1 MKAFKTNRNLFS
13 GGCANFVCA
22 ILLIASM
29 AVTTA
34 IAAGPAVVNL
44 GTAGNYSVLAC
55 TGISATGVTN
65 IVGDIGVSPYAAT
78 AITGFGLIM
87 DASGEFSTSSL
98 VTGHVFAADYAPP
111 TPTIMGV
118 AIGDMQ
124 IAYTDAAGRPT
135 PDYTEWHSG
144 DLSGQTLVPGLYKWG
159 TGVLINTDVTF
170 NGGPDDVW
178 ILQIAGTVVVGSSVI
193 VHLDGGA
200 KAENIFWQVA
210 GQVTLGTTSQFAGI
224 ILGQTAIV
232 IQNGATLDG
241 RALAQTEVTLDGN
254 DVTEPDIILPT
265 VDLVSPLD
273 LAVDVAIDENIV
285 ATFSEEM
292 NTASVE
298 AAFSVNPIVAGSLS
312 WVGNEFTFNPNSDL
326 AEATLFTVTIGTGAR
341 DLASNGLAANYVW
354 SFTTGDF
361 TPPTVIS
368 VSPLD
373 SAIDVAI
380 GDSIVVTFSE
390 AMDTIAVESA
400 FSIDPLVTGVFSW
413 ADSVLTFTPDSDLDE
428 TTLYEVTIS
437 TDAEDSAGNS
447 LDEDYIW
454 SFTTGEAPTV
464 ISVSPLDLAIDV
476 AIGDSIVVTFSE
488 AMDTIAV
495 ESAFSI
501 DPLVTGVFSW
511 VDSVLTFTPD
521 SDLDETTLYE
531 VTISTDAEDSAGTP
545 LAEDYV
551 WSFTTGEAPTVVSVS
566 PLDLAIDVA
575 IGDSIVVTFSE
586 AMDTI
591 AVESAFS
598 IDPLVTGVFSWADSV
613 MTFTPD
619 SDLDEATL
627 YEVTIS
633 TDAEDSAGTPLADDY
648 IWSFTTGDFTP
659 PTVVSVSPL
668 DLAIDVVLGDSIV
681 VTFSESMD
689 TIAVESA
696 FSIDSLVTGV
706 FSWVDSVLTFTPDS
720 DLDEATLYEVTISTD
735 AEDSAGN
742 PLAEDYVWSFT
753 TGEMP
758 TVVSV
763 SPLDMA
769 TEVGVDDIIVVT
781 FSELMN
787 NLAVEAA
794 ITIDP
799 FVEGEFSWFGTE
811 RTFTPDSNLDE
822 ATLYTIT
829 IDTGA
834 VDLAGNPLAEDYV
847 WSFTTEGMI
856 GSDQPPVDLGTA
868 GNYVVL
874 AKTGVSTTGTT
885 HIIGDVG
892 LSPAAAS
899 FLTGFGSLPLAGG
912 GTYSTS
918 PIVDGRL
925 YAADYADPTP
935 ADLTVAV
942 LDMQNAYTDAA
953 GRTLPDFTELYS
965 GNITGQTLV
974 PGLYK
979 WGTGVLINAAGV
991 TLTGDAD
998 AVWIFQIAEDL
1009 TVGSGAIVYLSGGAQ
1024 PQNIFWQVAGQV
1036 NIGTTAQVKGI
1047 ILCQTLI
1054 SLNTGASFEGR
1065 LLAQTA
1071 ITFDGNAVT
1080 QPGGAVN
1087 IDDKGF
1093 VPNEFSLSQ
1102 NYPNPFNPTTEIQY
1116 NLAEAGMV
1124 SLKVYDIMGKEV
1136 ATLAEGNQEAG
1147 HYSVI
1152 FDSDKSLSSGIYFCR
1167 METGSFASVKRL
1179 ILLK

>member
-413 ADSVLTFTPDSDLDE
+413 ADSVLTLTPDSDLDE

-464 ISVSPLDLAIDV
+464 I
-476 AIGDSIVVTFSE
+476 
-488 AMDTIAV
+488 
-495 ESAFSI
+495 
-501 DPLVTGVFSW
+501 
-511 VDSVLTFTPD
+511 
-521 SDLDETTLYE
+521 
-531 VTISTDAEDSAGTP
+531 
-545 LAEDYV
+545 
-551 WSFTTGEAPTVVSVS
+551 SVS

>member
-413 ADSVLTFTPDSDLDE
+413 A
-428 TTLYEVTIS
+428 
-437 TDAEDSAGNS
+437 
-447 LDEDYIW
+447 
-454 SFTTGEAPTV
+454 
-464 ISVSPLDLAIDV
+464 
-476 AIGDSIVVTFSE
+476 
-488 AMDTIAV
+488 
-495 ESAFSI
+495 
-501 DPLVTGVFSW
+501 
-511 VDSVLTFTPD
+511 DSVLTFTPD